1 MRTIFL
7 ILVMVSIASVKGA
20 NDGKDLFILSG
31 QSNMARLDP
40 QISFIPSLENA
51 LGKDKFITVKYA
63 IGGQPIIKWIKK
75 ANDPTNN
82 QDAEKLYTP
91 LAKAIKKAI
100 DGEKIKS
107 VTFLWMQGEKD
118 TRNLDDIKRYEE
130 RFNILLEQ
138 LKEDFNFKEI
148 NVVIGRLSDA
158 GVNNKTSWNAMR
170 QIQEKLVNTLPKA
183 RIVNTDDLNDGLQN
197 NNGQTREVQNDI
209 HYSIEGYKIFGERLS
224 SAALQMLDK

>member
-1 MRTIFL
+1 MRAIFL
-7 ILVMVSIASVKGA
+7 ILAMVSIASVQGA

-40 QISFIPSLENA
+40 QISFIPSLENV

-75 ANDPTNN
+75 ANDPTDN
-82 QDAEKLYTP
+82 QDAEKLYTQ
-91 LAKAIKKAI
+91 LVKAIKKAI

-130 RFNILLEQ
+130 RFNILLGQ

-148 NVVIGRLSDA
+148 NVVVGRLSDA
-158 GVNNKTSWNAMR
+158 DVGNKTSWNAMR

-197 NNGQTREVQNDI
+197 NNGQTREVKNDI

-224 SAALQMLDK
+224 SAALQMLGK